1 MRYGKAHKSKS
12 GDLPFCNNSMLS
24 GKELRMETDPQNN
37 LLRSLFIPF
46 YLQFKSFKKM
56 KKEKCLI
63 AVSTILCL
71 SINAF
76 AQDSLKKKELN
87 EVVVTATRSEKNPDN
102 VGRSI
107 SIITADDIKKSGATS
122 VAELLTVQEG
132 IYVVGAGQ
140 NPGMTSSIFTR
151 GANSNQTVIL
161 IDGVRI
167 TDPSAINNSI
177 DVSELSLANISRIEI
192 VRGSHSTLYGS
203 AAIGG
208 VVNIITK
215 KSEKAGLSA
224 DVSILG
230 GTFGNNT
237 SELSEN
243 VYLNYALKNGL
254 YVSAEVYNTNVNGM
268 NATQDTVKSSSAYKH
283 SDMSDDFDKLDW
295 LVKAGFTNKKMDVY
309 ASFKQTNQFTEIDKG
324 AYRDDDNY
332 TLDFKRNLF
341 TFGASYKVN
350 EKLSVSYIGGLSDMK
365 RIAIDDSSVINS
377 NGDSDRQYVKNTYK
391 GHLKSEELQA
401 NYNIK
406 GLNIV
411 LGGGIYDEA
420 MRINTS
426 LYYYNMWSFP
436 TPGYEEIKTSVDS
449 VDPKSTTGSI
459 FLHTDIG
466 GELISDKYKWFNLSG
481 GFRYSDHS
489 TFGSN
494 ITYEINPSFKVA
506 ETGLLYMTYSTGYN
520 APSLYQL
527 YDPTSYK
534 PWDGQ
539 ASTGLSRGNKKLNP
553 ETSKTFEV
561 GFKQKI
567 NNVDLSV
574 AYFKTVVENVIEYVY
589 LWDKNIGTDT
599 IGQNW
604 SRDDYRG
611 DTYINAASMTT
622 EGVEL
627 GISSKVSD
635 KITVSA
641 NLSLT
646 SGKLKYT
653 KENIDTAQTGGNHV
667 QIYSNG
673 SFINDKDVEVLGLSR
688 RPNTANISLTYRP
701 LSLLMLRADVRYVG
715 GRGDVVYDPTL
726 GPYGALGTVSVK
738 QYTLLDLSANVKIW
752 KGLTAGLRVAN
763 VLDEK
768 YSEINGFS
776 TRGRGFYLNVRY
788 SL

>member
-1 MRYGKAHKSKS
+1 
-12 GDLPFCNNSMLS
+12 
-24 GKELRMETDPQNN
+24 
-37 LLRSLFIPF
+37 
-46 YLQFKSFKKM
+46 M
-56 KKEKCLI
+56 KKEKCFI
-63 AVSTILCL
+63 AVSTFLCL
-71 SINAF
+71 SMSVS
-76 AQDSLKKKELN
+76 AQDSLKKKELK
-87 EVVVTATRSEKNPDN
+87 EVVITATRSEQDPND

-107 SIITADDIKKSGATS
+107 SVITSEEIKRSGATS

-132 IYVVGAGQ
+132 MYAVGAGQ
-140 NPGMTSSIFTR
+140 NPGLTSSIFTR

-167 TDPSAINNSI
+167 TDPSAINNAI
-177 DVSELSLANISRIEI
+177 DVSELSLANISKIEI

-208 VVNIITK
+208 VINIITK

-237 SELSEN
+237 SEISEN

-254 YVSAEVYNTNVNGM
+254 YVSAELYNTNVQGM
-268 NATQDTVKSSSAYKH
+268 NATEDTVKSTTAYKH

-295 LVKAGFTNKKMDVY
+295 LVKAGFNNKKIDVY

-350 EKLSVSYIGGLSDMK
+350 EKLSVSYIGGMSDMK
-365 RIAIDDSSVINS
+365 RIAIDDSSRINS
-377 NGDSDRQYVKNTYK
+377 NGDNDRQYVKNTYK
-391 GHLKSEELQA
+391 GKLESEELQA
-401 NYNIK
+401 NYKIK
-406 GLNIV
+406 GLSAV
-411 LGGGIYDEA
+411 VGGGVYSES

-436 TPGYEEIKTSVDS
+436 AGYEEIKTSVDS

-459 FLHTDIG
+459 FMHADIG
-466 GELISDKYKWFNLSG
+466 GELINDKYNWLNLSG
-481 GFRYSDHS
+481 GLRYSDHS
-489 TFGSN
+489 IFGSN
-494 ITYEINPSFKVA
+494 ITYEINPSFKIT
-506 ETGLLYMTYSTGYN
+506 ETALLYMTYSTGYN

-527 YDPTSYK
+527 YDPTAYK

-539 ASTGLSRGNKKLNP
+539 PSTGLNRGNKKLNP

-561 GFKQKI
+561 GFKQRI
-567 NNVDLSV
+567 NNIELSA
-574 AYFKTVVENVIEYVY
+574 AYYKTVVENVIEYVY

-599 IGQNW
+599 LGQNW
-604 SRDDYRG
+604 GRDDYRG

-627 GISSKVSD
+627 GISSKISG

-673 SFINDKDVEVLGLSR
+673 SFINDKDIEVLGLSR

-701 LSLLMLRADVRYVG
+701 ITILMLRADVRYVG
-715 GRGDVVYDPTL
+715 GRGDVVYDPAL
-726 GPYGALGTVSVK
+726 GPYGALGTVNVK

-752 KGLTAGLRVAN
+752 KGLSAGLRVAN

-768 YSEINGFS
+768 YSEINGFR
-776 TRGRGFYLNVRY
+776 TRGRSFYLNVRY

>member
-1 MRYGKAHKSKS
+1 
-12 GDLPFCNNSMLS
+12 
-24 GKELRMETDPQNN
+24 
-37 LLRSLFIPF
+37 
-46 YLQFKSFKKM
+46 M
-56 KKEKCLI
+56 KKEKRFI
-63 AVSTILCL
+63 GVSTILCL
-71 SINAF
+71 SMSVS
-76 AQDSLKKKELN
+76 AQDSLKKKELK
-87 EVVVTATRSEKNPDN
+87 EVVITAARSEQDPND

-107 SIITADDIKKSGATS
+107 SVITSEEIKKSGATS

-132 IYVVGAGQ
+132 MYAVGAGQ
-140 NPGMTSSIFTR
+140 NPGLTSSIFTR

-167 TDPSAINNSI
+167 TDPSAINNAI
-177 DVSELSLANISRIEI
+177 DVSELSLANISKIEI

-208 VVNIITK
+208 VINIITK

-230 GTFGNNT
+230 GTFGYNT
-237 SELSEN
+237 SEISEN

-254 YVSAEVYNTNVNGM
+254 YVSAELYNTNVQGM
-268 NATQDTVKSSSAYKH
+268 NATEDTVKSTTAYKH

-295 LVKAGFTNKKMDVY
+295 LVKAGFNNKKIDVY

-365 RIAIDDSSVINS
+365 RIAIDDSSRINS
-377 NGDSDRQYVKNTYK
+377 NGDNDRQYVKNSYTGK
-391 GHLKSEELQA
+391 LESEELQA
-401 NYNIK
+401 NYKIK
-406 GLNIV
+406 GLNVV
-411 LGGGIYDEA
+411 LGGGVYSES

-436 TPGYEEIKTSVDS
+436 AGYEEIKTSVDS

-459 FLHTDIG
+459 FLHADIG
-466 GELISDKYKWFNLSG
+466 GELISDKYSWFNLSG

-494 ITYEINPSFKVA
+494 VTYEINPSFKIA

-527 YDPTSYK
+527 YDPTAYK

-539 ASTGLSRGNKKLNP
+539 PSTGLNRGNKKLNP

-561 GFKQKI
+561 GFKQRI
-567 NNVDLSV
+567 NNIELSA
-574 AYFKTVVENVIEYVY
+574 AYYKTVVENVIEYVY

-599 IGQNW
+599 LGQNW
-604 SRDDYRG
+604 GRDDYRG

-627 GISSKVSD
+627 GISSKISE

-673 SFINDKDVEVLGLSR
+673 SFINDKDIEVLGLSR

-701 LSLLMLRADVRYVG
+701 LTILMLRADVRYVG
-715 GRGDVVYDPTL
+715 GRGDVVYDPAL
-726 GPYGALGTVSVK
+726 GPYGALGTVNVK

-752 KGLTAGLRVAN
+752 KGLSAGLRVGN

-768 YSEINGFS
+768 YSEINGFR
-776 TRGRGFYLNVRY
+776 TRGRSFYLNVRY